1 MSLLDIDNL
10 LSGMV
15 PELVRK
21 RWILVLQPAPQ
32 QLAALRLGC
41 RHGVLVIAEQQ
52 SRRCAAGE
60 FAILKRMGKPVTL
73 LEQLCGHA
81 MSFGARSFETERK
94 DGWQRAFAQI
104 DDARTR
110 IANFEDSST
119 DAKEL
124 RANLYAAT
132 KKPFRTV
139 IGGKVYVLQVRV
151 VESFGEDAFEV
162 SIDPAPKLDPC
173 VVPPFTA
180 KQGQYLAFVYNYTKI
195 QLPASGVGP
204 AVLLQG
210 LPSCDPRY
218 DQDPGAQ
225 RAHRKTTWAG
235 ALHSPPCRSGV
246 PAAIEVVR
254 AMKPTTVEASAEAP
268 HRCACP
274 VEAVGNGLRA
284 NRKLGRAANW
294 T

>member
-1 MSLLDIDNL
+1 MTAFESLRYTLVVVAGPNNEFCWTRVYDSGGGVYCAHAMAAVARHDSMSLLDIDNL

-151 VESFGEDAFEV
+151 VESFGADAFEV
-162 SIDPAPKLDPC
+162 SIDPAPKLDPS
-173 VVPPFTA
+173 VVPPFTP
-180 KQGQYLAFVYNYTKI
+180 KQGQYLAFIYNYTKI
-195 QLPASGVGP
+195 
-204 AVLLQG
+204 
-210 LPSCDPRY
+210 
-218 DQDPGAQ
+218 
-225 RAHRKTTWAG
+225 
-235 ALHSPPCRSGV
+235 
-246 PAAIEVVR
+246 
-254 AMKPTTVEASAEAP
+254 
-268 HRCACP
+268 HRCP
-274 VEAVGNGLRA
+274 P
-284 NRKLGRAANW
+284 
-294 T
+294 

>member
-1 MSLLDIDNL
+1 
-10 LSGMV
+10 
-15 PELVRK
+15 
-21 RWILVLQPAPQ
+21 
-32 QLAALRLGC
+32 
-41 RHGVLVIAEQQ
+41 
-52 SRRCAAGE
+52 
-60 FAILKRMGKPVTL
+60 MGKPVTL

-81 MSFGARSFETERK
+81 MSFGAQSFETERK

-119 DAKEL
+119 YAKEL

-132 KKPFRTV
+132 KKPVRTV
-139 IGGKVYVLQVRV
+139 IDGKVYILQVRV

-162 SIDPAPKLDPC
+162 SIDPVPKPDPS

-180 KQGQYLAFVYNYTKI
+180 KQGQYLAFIHNYTKI
-195 QLPASGVGP
+195 HRCPPGRVGA

-235 ALHSPPCRSGV
+235 ALHSPPCCTGV

-254 AMKPTTVEASAEAP
+254 AEPT
-268 HRCACP
+268 
-274 VEAVGNGLRA
+274 
-284 NRKLGRAANW
+284 
-294 T
+294 